1 MQLVKRIAY
10 ENRISRESETNDT
23 FFLLRQ
29 QWIFLFVDFN
39 YLNMN

>member
-10 ENRISRESETNDT
+10 ENRIPRESETNDT